1 MLKRSIGWG
10 YLCFFRLKSFKPI
23 VKREDARQSSERT
36 KLRPMQEKLKQMT
49 IEKEKAEAL
58 LKEQEKATISLSK
71 QLEEMQE
78 KFKRVSFDTEKTQ
91 EILKE
96 KDKMLN
102 RKDEQLENLGKKQ
115 EKIELELN
123 RLRKLKEFKPTL
135 SSYFFQ
141 EEVENKACLQKKK
154 PSSAYML
161 WRKDQWNQVKKENPG
176 AQLKDICNILGM
188 KWKNLSAKEKKPYE
202 EKHLAEKEFCL
213 QIIRKESEKKRV
225 LIKEEQHQKAAVE
238 LLEEY
243 LLFRKEIDKESKR
256 TRTERDP
263 SKPKQPLSAFFLFL
277 SERQPALL
285 AEKKNAF
292 EVKINPTLKC
302 LHCSRFSA
310 SLFVIAKPFKWI
322 IWQIAKIAGEEW
334 RNMNEEK
341 QVPYKEVHVSVCEN

>member
-1 MLKRSIGWG
+1 MLMMGNPSPTPTSLPPSSSFADAEKEN
-10 YLCFFRLKSFKPI
+10 RLGLSLLLSPKSFKPI
-23 VKREDARQSSERT
+23 VKQEDARQSSERT
-36 KLRPMQEKLKQMT
+36 KLRQMQEKLEQMT
-49 IEKEKAEAL
+49 IAKEKAEVL

-78 KFKRVSFDTEKTQ
+78 KFKRVSFDTEKAQ

-102 RKDEQLENLGKKQ
+102 WKDEQLENLGKEQ
-115 EKIELELN
+115 EKLELELN
-123 RLRKLKEFKPTL
+123 RSRKLKEFKPTL
-135 SSYFFQ
+135 SSSFIQ

-161 WRKDQWNQVKKENPG
+161 WRKDQWN
-176 AQLKDICNILGM
+176 QLKDICNILGM

-225 LIKEEQHQKAAVE
+225 LIKEEPRQ
-238 LLEEY
+238 
-243 LLFRKEIDKESKR
+243 KEIDKESKR
-256 TRTERDP
+256 ARTERDP

-277 SERQPALL
+277 NERRPALL

-302 LHCSRFSA
+302 LHCSRLAA
-310 SLFVIAKPFKWI
+310 SLFVIAKPLKWK
-322 IWQIAKIAGEEW
+322 QIAKIAGEEW

-341 QVPYKEVHVSVCEN
+341 QVPYKEVHVFVCEN

>member
-1 MLKRSIGWG
+1 
-10 YLCFFRLKSFKPI
+10 
-23 VKREDARQSSERT
+23 
-36 KLRPMQEKLKQMT
+36 
-49 IEKEKAEAL
+49 
-58 LKEQEKATISLSK
+58 
-71 QLEEMQE
+71 MQE
-78 KFKRVSFDTEKTQ
+78 KFKRVSFDTQKTQ

-96 KDKMLN
+96 TDKMLN
-102 RKDEQLENLGKKQ
+102 WKDEQLENSGK
-115 EKIELELN
+115 EKEKLQLELN

-135 SSYFFQ
+135 

-161 WRKDQWNQVKKENPG
+161 WRKDQWNQVKKENPD

-225 LIKEEQHQKAAVE
+225 LIKEEQRQKAAME

-277 SERQPALL
+277 NERRPALL

-292 EVKINPTLKC
+292 E
-302 LHCSRFSA
+302 
-310 SLFVIAKPFKWI
+310 
-322 IWQIAKIAGEEW
+322 IAKIAGEEW

-341 QVPYKEVHVSVCEN
+341 QVPYKEIANKLKDEYLRTANGTIQTEEG